1 MDASV
6 QAEVE
11 LWKYDPQI
19 LGNNGAVDTLSLAMS
34 LVSRTDERVEE
45 ALDDVM
51 EEMWGEQD
59 G

>member
-1 MDASV
+1 MDATV
-6 QAEVE
+6 KAEVE

-45 ALDDVM
+45 ALDDMM
-51 EEMWGEQD
+51 EEMWGEED

>member
-19 LGNNGAVDTLSLAMS
+19 LGNNGTVDTLSLAMS
-34 LVSRTDERVEE
+34 LVGRTDERVEE
-45 ALDDVM
+45 ALEDMM